1 VLETLKREYTAMILD
16 LAGTA
21 KAKLLKV
28 VRGIIKQAEL
38 QPHPEDWENRVGKII
53 SGTHIYPLTPF

>member
-1 VLETLKREYTAMILD
+1 MLEREYTAMILG

-21 KAKLLKV
+21 KSKLLKV

-38 QPHPEDWENRVGKII
+38 QPQPEDWENRIGEIH
-53 SGTHIYPLTPF
+53 STSRIYPLTPP